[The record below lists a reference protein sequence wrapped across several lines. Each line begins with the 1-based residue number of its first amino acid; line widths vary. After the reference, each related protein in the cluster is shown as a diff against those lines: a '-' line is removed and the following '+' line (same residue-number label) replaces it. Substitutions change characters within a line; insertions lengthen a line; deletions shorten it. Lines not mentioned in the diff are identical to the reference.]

1 MTPPGSP
8 DKIARGQPDFHP
20 MLDAGVKPYSFDVRT
35 GPMLPPQVLNAPA
48 INHAVN
54 RMVIYVGGLYTV
66 EVVGR
71 NIPTVYELLGQL
83 ASASARKTSLLGNW
97 GGFAGLT
104 LRSIEHG
111 VAVCDLDLRNM

>member
-1 MTPPGSP
+1 
-8 DKIARGQPDFHP
+8 
-20 MLDAGVKPYSFDVRT
+20 
-35 GPMLPPQVLNAPA
+35 MLPPQVLNAPA

-54 RMVIYVGGLYTV
+54 RMVIYVGSLYTV

-83 ASASARKTSLLGNW
+83 ASASARKTSLLGNR